1 MTGTIRKTVAFATV
15 ILAVGAVTALAAG
28 SLPPVGVAKVAMNG
42 VDRATGANGA
52 LKANAVGNRQIR
64 LGSISCLKLTAEIQA
79 AFCKGDLFKGAKGD
93 TGATGARGAT
103 GATGAKGDKG
113 DKGDTGAQGRPGP
126 VAVGD
131 PVTLDYGV
139 ANVLVSRGGAAATP
153 WAQYVTPLGSPVG
166 NNVAS
171 GVFRFTCSPAKA
183 PCTISVSAAVLG
195 SANHTIYP
203 RLLVYN
209 AGDGNGQGLPLTTC
223 EYADG
228 STGPVDPTTGV
239 ATNGAP
245 LPITHQASSASP
257 SYTDVPLNIGGSADC
272 GNVPVGL
279 PGNVATII
287 VPNGYY
293 DVHSTFTFS

>member
-28 SLPPVGVAKVAMNG
+28 SLPPVGVAKIAMNG

-64 LGSISCLKLTAEIQA
+64 LGSISCRKLTADIQA

-93 TGATGARGAT
+93 TGATGAPGATGARGAT
-103 GATGAKGDKG
+103 GATGAKGD
-113 DKGDTGAQGRPGP
+113 TGPQGLPGP
-126 VAVGD
+126 VAVGA
-131 PVTLDYGV
+131 PLTLDYGV
-139 ANVLVSRGGAAATP
+139 ANVVVQRGTDAASI
-153 WAQYVTPLGSPVG
+153 WAQYATPLGSPIG
-166 NNVAS
+166 SNVAS
-171 GVFRFTCSPAKA
+171 GVFRFTCSSAKA
-183 PCTISVSAAVLG
+183 PCSISVTAAVLG
-195 SANHTIYP
+195 SAGHSIYP

-209 AGDGNGQGLPLTTC
+209 AGDGNGQGAPLTTC

-228 STGPVDPTTGV
+228 STG
-239 ATNGAP
+239 AAP
-245 LPITHQASSASP
+245 LAIAPQAATATP
-257 SYTDVPLNIGGSADC
+257 AYAAVPVNIGGSADC
-272 GNVPVGL
+272 GIAGP
-279 PGNVATII
+279 PGNVAAII